1 MRLDIRVPMGLMF
14 AVMGAILTI
23 FGLISNP
30 DIYRAH
36 SLGINVNLIWGAVIF
51 VFGLIMLL
59 LAWLGR
65 TK

>member
-1 MRLDIRVPMGLMF
+1 MGLMF